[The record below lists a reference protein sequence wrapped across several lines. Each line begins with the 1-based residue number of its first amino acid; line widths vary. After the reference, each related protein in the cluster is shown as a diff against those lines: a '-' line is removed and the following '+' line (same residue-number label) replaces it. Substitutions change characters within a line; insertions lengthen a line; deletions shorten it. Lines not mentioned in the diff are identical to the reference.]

1 MAKAKKPVNSKVSM
15 QKKRRRRQ
23 VITSGRI
30 IKYGLNSFVRNAWL
44 SVAATI
50 VMTITLL
57 IIFGSLVARTVL
69 VDTVEGIK
77 DKVDISVYIKKDAS
91 NDDVKK
97 MEKSILALESVR
109 GVQYVSPEEARDNFA
124 SRNSSDEDIRAAL
137 IEAENEF
144 FGVLNVKLVDIGDT
158 EELKNLVDTDK
169 NIKAHL
175 DPDHPPTYAGNRKD
189 AIDSIANSISFA
201 ENIGILAGT
210 IFTVIASLIIFNTVR
225 MAIFNRR
232 EEIYMMKLI
241 GANKSFIRGP
251 FIVESVVYG
260 VIAAILA
267 TGLGYL
273 VISLAKDRLEA
284 YGVIVAPLAE
294 LLQAHIGLVILAMM
308 GTGSLIGVLSSWTA
322 TRQYLDD

>member
-124 SRNSSDEDIRAAL
+124 SRISSDEDIRAAL
-137 IEAENEF
+137 IEAENDF

-175 DPDHPPTYAGNRKD
+175 DPDHPPTYAGDRKD

-201 ENIGILAGT
+201 EKIGILAGT

>member
-15 QKKRRRRQ
+15 QKKRRRREL
-23 VITSGRI
+23 ITFGRI
-30 IKYGLNSFVRNAWL
+30 VKYGLNSFVRNAWL

-57 IIFGSLVARTVL
+57 IIFGSLIARTVL
-69 VDTVEGIK
+69 VDTVQGIK
-77 DKVDISVYIKKDAS
+77 DKVDISVYVKKDTS
-91 NDDVKK
+91 SDDVKK
-97 MEKSILALESVR
+97 MEKSILALESVK

-144 FGVLNVKLVDIGDT
+144 FGVLNVKLVDLGDT
-158 EELKNLVDTDK
+158 EELKSLVD
-169 NIKAHL
+169 NNEEIKRHL
-175 DPDHPPTYAGNRKD
+175 DPDHPPTYAGDRKD
-189 AIDSIANSISFA
+189 AIDSIAKSIGFA
-201 ENIGILAGT
+201 EKVGILAGV
-210 IFTVIASLIIFNTVR
+210 IFTIIASLIIFNTVR

-260 VIAAILA
+260 VIASILA

-273 VISLAKDRLEA
+273 IVSLVRTKLEA
-284 YGVIVAPLAE
+284 YGVVMAPLAD

-308 GTGSLIGVLSSWTA
+308 ATGSLIGIISSWTA